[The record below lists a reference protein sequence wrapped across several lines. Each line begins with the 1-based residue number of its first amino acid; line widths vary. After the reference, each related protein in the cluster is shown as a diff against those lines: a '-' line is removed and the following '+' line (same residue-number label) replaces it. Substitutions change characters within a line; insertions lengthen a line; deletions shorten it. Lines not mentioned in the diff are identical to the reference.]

1 MEGCSQGWG
10 TSGAKTLEKARALS
24 RTLTLTRM
32 LMLVR
37 VYCLWQ
43 ELKKLVQ
50 LHQERF
56 VAFEQPPLSEYD
68 LYQRKLRSNTSI
80 AQKGSQSNEDDRTVD
95 TQTDEV
101 GCADSEIQFQLGD
114 DTQFENLLSAMQSGQ
129 EGLRQEALDGLLEK
143 REVVGNAV
151 GTNNLSHFLQHASQA
166 VESLL
171 VENFASAEESK
182 DAGALPSS
190 KDMSSAFQQDAW
202 HVAGVGGFSEHP
214 LMTGRTPSWVCCNPS
229 QGSTILT
236 ICNELPGQLSSDK
249 LAGKAVLLV
258 WDAASPDYPVNVLV
272 GDGNPTCA
280 SFSPNQNFIVFAG
293 TEDGNLLV
301 WDLREARTAQTI
313 ELAEELG
320 LHCPVRFAAYS
331 TRSMAVT
338 TTQIHTS
345 RIVSVAPM
353 PSLAASRGQ
362 LSFQIVSSDDRG
374 LVSFWLLSELTQAET
389 ETVFDLGIQIG
400 SSIRLVRSR
409 SLSIWGSMDVVP
421 RPPGRKGGPGQPL
434 DLDTLSMDMLLD
446 SLGPGPTVQGLNF
459 YPGDANQF
467 LVRLYTAGF
476 QRASLS
482 LPFPLLKLTLGTPPR
497 PQLGLLGSRRGRE
510 NTTQVTLR

>member
-1 MEGCSQGWG
+1 
-10 TSGAKTLEKARALS
+10 
-24 RTLTLTRM
+24 
-32 LMLVR
+32 
-37 VYCLWQ
+37 
-43 ELKKLVQ
+43 
-50 LHQERF
+50 
-56 VAFEQPPLSEYD
+56 
-68 LYQRKLRSNTSI
+68 
-80 AQKGSQSNEDDRTVD
+80 
-95 TQTDEV
+95 
-101 GCADSEIQFQLGD
+101 
-114 DTQFENLLSAMQSGQ
+114 
-129 EGLRQEALDGLLEK
+129 
-143 REVVGNAV
+143 
-151 GTNNLSHFLQHASQA
+151 
-166 VESLL
+166 
-171 VENFASAEESK
+171 
-182 DAGALPSS
+182 
-190 KDMSSAFQQDAW
+190 
-202 HVAGVGGFSEHP
+202 
-214 LMTGRTPSWVCCNPS
+214 
-229 QGSTILT
+229 
-236 ICNELPGQLSSDK
+236 
-249 LAGKAVLLV
+249 
-258 WDAASPDYPVNVLV
+258 
-272 GDGNPTCA
+272 
-280 SFSPNQNFIVFAG
+280 
-293 TEDGNLLV
+293 
-301 WDLREARTAQTI
+301 
-313 ELAEELG
+313 
-320 LHCPVRFAAYS
+320 
-331 TRSMAVT
+331 MAVT